1 MITHAMEGSKTFNIP
16 TFVLDENC
24 NFIPDVLSRANAKFI
39 KEVLIRDSYNA
50 VCLANSFIPM
60 ATQTVEQILIIITK
74 FKFSRSRD
82 LLMSVFR
89 LGVHIN
95 RFYAG
100 KNQVKHMITMMK
112 SLFDTEE
119 AMRQLDRALMGLFVD
134 ARDNS
139 YMPLIALSLHENG
152 LPDSKFIK
160 AVRLIQ
166 TTVNSFH
173 NRPDADIEQYA
184 EKLRAYN
191 YLYKIPKYSLKEAVD
206 IYSDNL
212 KDLTIGVN
220 KKPTLLFTSSD
231 DAYLSHIYNDLLFL
245 TSTWNMIY
253 NCKKEIRRLNT
264 WIKYEINS
272 IMETAVLV
280 GFQLPDLK
288 ETILDLAALISNM
301 NLVSPDK
308 ELFPHYKLILAKLFE
323 ICIFA
328 TKANICI
335 LPSFIKGHLI
345 EFEDVL
351 KRSNDDEDLNY
362 LLLKSRD
369 SDDEYDEDKPPIQVD
384 PGRVDNVLTDS
395 DFFNVTPENAF
406 SSIAIMPI
414 SYDKTIDVEDNE
426 IQVLEVEMQ
435 SLSAVVYGAVASKYG
450 LSLEQV
456 IRKLNRNEGRT
467 SSRASP
473 SHSTSTVPY
482 SPPQSDRST
491 PTSILRQRV
500 PMRSNSRSSS
510 VSFSQEDSNR
520 SHYSD
525 ETNISDYSYPM
536 ADLELEDEE
545 PMEDHPHSPQST
557 SSNNSMSRQSRA
569 LQNGQRRRAPTMV
582 PSSQT
587 RRQNNARPRRV
598 ARRLTEMMNDARL

>member
-1 MITHAMEGSKTFNIP
+1 MVTRAMEEPKTFNIP

-24 NFIPDVLSRANAKFI
+24 NFIPEVLSRANAKYI
-39 KEVLIRDSYNA
+39 KDVLIRDSYNT

-60 ATQTVEQILIIITK
+60 TIQAVEQILTIITK
-74 FKFSRSRD
+74 FKFSRARD
-82 LLMSVFR
+82 LFTKILR

-100 KNQVKHMITMMK
+100 KKQVKHMITMMK

-119 AMRQLDRALMGLFVD
+119 DMRRLDRALMGLFVNT
-134 ARDNS
+134 RDSS

-152 LPDSKFIK
+152 FPDSKFAK
-160 AVRLIQ
+160 AVKLIC
-166 TTVNSFH
+166 TTLNSFH
-173 NRPDADIEQYA
+173 NRPDADIEQYTQ
-184 EKLRAYN
+184 KLKAYN
-191 YLYKIPKYSLKEAVD
+191 YLYKIPPYTLKEAVD
-206 IYSDNL
+206 IYSENL
-212 KDLTIGVN
+212 KDLSIGVN

-231 DAYLSHIYNDLLFL
+231 DGYLSHIFNDMLFL

-253 NCKKEIRRLNT
+253 NCKVEIRRLNT

-272 IMETAVLV
+272 IIEDCVLV

-288 ETILDLAALISNM
+288 DTILDLAALTSNM

-308 ELFPHYKLILAKLFE
+308 DLFSHYKLILAKLFE
-323 ICIFA
+323 LSISA

-335 LPSFIKGHLI
+335 LPTFIKSNLI

-362 LLLKSRD
+362 LLLKSND
-369 SDDEYDEDKPPIQVD
+369 SDDEYDEDKLPIQVD

-395 DFFNVTPENAF
+395 NFFNVTADNAF

-414 SYDKTIDVEDNE
+414 SYDKTIDVEGNE

-435 SLSAVVYGAVASKYG
+435 SLSTVVYGAVANKYG
-450 LSLEQV
+450 LSLPQV
-456 IRKLNRNEGRT
+456 IRRLNQNEGRA
-467 SSRASP
+467 SSRASS
-473 SHSTSTVPY
+473 SHSTSTIPY

-491 PTSILRQRV
+491 PTSILRLRA
-500 PMRSNSRSSS
+500 PIRSNSRSSS
-510 VSFSQEDSNR
+510 VSFSQDDDNR

-536 ADLELEDEE
+536 ADLDLEDEE

-557 SSNNSMSRQSRA
+557 SSNNSMSLRSRA
-569 LQNGQRRRAPTMV
+569 LQNEQRRRTPTMAP
-582 PSSQT
+582 PSPA
-587 RRQNNARPRRV
+587 RGQNNARPRRV
-598 ARRLTEMMNDARL
+598 TRRSTETNNERL